1 MIVEHLMYA
10 CQGLSEPYIEYWGKD
25 SDEKD
30 YPDEYHSRV
39 LELSEI
45 NKLIDERVKHPILP
59 QTTRQKLIDSSVEYF
74 GGEGW
79 ARCLAER
86 ERGLPFLIALIL
98 GVVLSGPKRIVTY
111 VPTDLVTLA
120 IAAPSRAASDPG
132 PWDPRPERACGTP

>member
-1 MIVEHLMYA
+1 VIVEHLMYA

-74 GGEGW
+74 GGEGV
-79 ARCLAER
+79 E
-86 ERGLPFLIALIL
+86 LPYAVKTDN
-98 GVVLSGPKRIVTY
+98 GMRSKKRMVSSSNI
-111 VPTDLVTLA
+111 
-120 IAAPSRAASDPG
+120 IK
-132 PWDPRPERACGTP
+132 EKC